1 MTIITIINQ
10 KGGIGKST
18 TSHSI
23 AAGLS
28 LNGFKVLLV
37 DLDSQMNLSQ
47 STRVDVNNNNNT
59 HSILVK
65 GTNVKDAIQHVK
77 DNLDI
82 IIGSPNLAHCDME
95 MMEVGKEYRLKEKL
109 SELNGMYDYIVI
121 DTPPAL
127 GVITINALTCANFV
141 LVPCQADVF
150 SVDAIMKLNDTIN
163 MVRTCTNKDLQIIGV
178 LLTRYNKRSVLT
190 RQIKDVISDMA
201 KNMGSKLYDTEIR
214 EAIAIKESQATK
226 QDIFEYAPK
235 SKVANDYMKI
245 VKEIMKER

>member
-1 MTIITIINQ
+1 M
-10 KGGIGKST
+10 
-18 TSHSI
+18 
-23 AAGLS
+23 
-28 LNGFKVLLV
+28 
-37 DLDSQMNLSQ
+37 
-47 STRVDVNNNNNT
+47 
-59 HSILVK
+59 
-65 GTNVKDAIQHVK
+65 
-77 DNLDI
+77 
-82 IIGSPNLAHCDME
+82 
-95 MMEVGKEYRLKEKL
+95 
-109 SELNGMYDYIVI
+109 
-121 DTPPAL
+121 
-127 GVITINALTCANFV
+127 

-163 MVRTCTNKDLQIIGV
+163 MVRTYTNKDLKVIGL

>member
-82 IIGSPNLAHCDME
+82 IIGSPHLAHCDME

-150 SVDAIMKLNDTIN
+150 SVDAIMKLNDTIS
-163 MVRTCTNKDLQIIGV
+163 MVRTYTNKDLKIIGV

>member
-82 IIGSPNLAHCDME
+82 IIGSANLAHCDME

-150 SVDAIMKLNDTIN
+150 SVDAIMKLNDTIS
-163 MVRTCTNKDLQIIGV
+163 MVRTYTNKDLKIIGV